1 MDSLLGFSRLFKL
14 LVELQKPIVGHNF
27 LMDLMIMYSQFHE
40 QLPSKFS
47 LYYHCYD
54 LHYKTLPYSNNN
66 NLCISAQLSDFKE
79 KIHRMFPV
87 IYDTKYLSFEIKKI
101 MKREGKILC
110 NILCWISPVNV
121 IPFIVNREL
130 HSSKPLAQTKHF
142 GWTLTNHNF
151 MWLWWKFPHW
161 KLCRRKLS
169 FVTI

>member
-1 MDSLLGFSRLFKL
+1 MYNNLCACYFEIQIRVQKISQEERKAREGSKDENESLEADLMDSLLGFSRLFKL

-110 NILCWISPVNV
+110 NILC
-121 IPFIVNREL
+121 
-130 HSSKPLAQTKHF
+130 
-142 GWTLTNHNF
+142 
-151 MWLWWKFPHW
+151 
-161 KLCRRKLS
+161 
-169 FVTI
+169 